1 MTCDDNGSF
10 PPEEPREK
18 RRELKRTLDVQQTF
32 DANSGN
38 ENLIE
43 NKIMKTTSSEELI
56 RISTPNTKKLNQA
69 SLVNEHDG
77 NTEVIKDDSIIINN
91 YSRQK
96 KKRLEIET
104 EFRTLQSLIP
114 KIANKQPINE
124 VRNKI

>member
-10 PPEEPREK
+10 PPEETREK